1 MKSEKWKIQITF
13 IRERIAALTNLY
25 FTFFTIIFHL
35 FKKFTLEKYGLKTN

>member
-25 FTFFTIIFHL
+25 FSFFTFHL

>member
-25 FTFFTIIFHL
+25 FSFFTFH
-35 FKKFTLEKYGLKTN
+35 FSFIQKIHT